1 VPLTTPTGLMTGS
14 YQMVSDTGENFDVEI
29 PVFSLDSPHGK
40 RVLH

>member
-1 VPLTTPTGLMTGS
+1 MGGS
-14 YQMVSDTGENFDVEI
+14 YQMVSEGGENFDVEI